1 MATSSPSHNITTL
14 VSWETV
20 PFVHKKGKSRLK
32 DMFLTQKAVIDIEN
46 IILNDSV
53 DLVRMHID
61 IKSSEIMTFEK
72 VSMKKR

>member
-1 MATSSPSHNITTL
+1 
-14 VSWETV
+14 
-20 PFVHKKGKSRLK
+20 
-32 DMFLTQKAVIDIEN
+32 MFLTQKAVIDIEN